1 MYANNLNKME
11 DKKVTIKVFNFPYI
25 LFQLPTAM
33 IGYTIH
39 KSFGWAIMDFIFAP
53 IAWCKWLIMQ
63 EVNMSIIK
71 ETFNFFLK

>member
-1 MYANNLNKME
+1 ME
-11 DKKVTIKVFNFPYI
+11 DKKITIKLFNFPDI

-39 KSFGWAIMDFIFAP
+39 NSGFWAVMDFFFAP
-53 IAWCKWLIMQ
+53 LAWCKWLIFQ

-71 ETFNFFLK
+71 QTFNFFLK

>member
-1 MYANNLNKME
+1 ME
-11 DKKVTIKVFNFPYI
+11 DKKITIKVFNFPYI

-39 KSFGWAIMDFIFAP
+39 NSFGWAIMDFIFAP
-53 IAWCKWLIMQ
+53 LAWCKWLIMQ

>member
-1 MYANNLNKME
+1 ME
-11 DKKVTIKVFNFPYI
+11 DKKITIKVFNFPHI
-25 LFQLPTAM
+25 LLQLPTAM

-39 KSFGWAIMDFIFAP
+39 NSIGWAIMDFIFWP

>member
-1 MYANNLNKME
+1 ME
-11 DKKVTIKVFNFPYI
+11 DKKVTIKIFNFPYI

-39 KSFGWAIMDFIFAP
+39 KSIGWAIMDFIFAP
-53 IAWCKWLIMQ
+53 IVWCKWLITQ

>member
-1 MYANNLNKME
+1 ME
-11 DKKVTIKVFNFPYI
+11 DKKVTIKVFNFPHI

-39 KSFGWAIMDFIFAP
+39 KSIGWAIMDFIFAP
-53 IAWCKWLIMQ
+53 IVWCKWLIMQ